1 MKNITQLIKNKILF
15 ALKNNKNDINKSDI
29 IKNSLKYYFLLSKL
43 NKKKINVV
51 ECGIGAGES
60 LSYICKI
67 SKLLDIEANIW
78 AFDSFEGFPKST
90 TEDEGKYKAGSIK
103 PHYKLYNIKFVKNYM
118 KTFDIEEDEIEKIN
132 FVKGFFPESFQNYNS
147 DKIDF
152 LHLDVDLYNSYKN
165 CLEFFWQYLNKGSLV
180 LFDEYKSKSDLY
192 KWPGASRAIDEFFTK
207 KNLDI
212 KNIQQEKFFNKSFFE
227 L

>member
-1 MKNITQLIKNKILF
+1 M
-15 ALKNNKNDINKSDI
+15 
-29 IKNSLKYYFLLSKL
+29 
-43 NKKKINVV
+43 
-51 ECGIGAGES
+51 
-60 LSYICKI
+60 SYICKI

-90 TEDEGKYKAGSIK
+90 TEDEGKYKAGIK
-103 PHYKLYNIKFVKNYM
+103 LHYKLYNIKFVKNYM

-165 CLEFFWQYLNKGSLV
+165 CLEFWQYLNKDLLFYLMNIKVSQIYINGQV
-180 LFDEYKSKSDLY
+180 LLE
-192 KWPGASRAIDEFFTK
+192 
-207 KNLDI
+207 
-212 KNIQQEKFFNKSFFE
+212 Q
-227 L
+227 

>member
-67 SKLLDIEANIW
+67 SKLLDIEAIY
-78 AFDSFEGFPKST
+78 GHST
-90 TEDEGKYKAGSIK
+90 LLKDFLNLLLKMKE
-103 PHYKLYNIKFVKNYM
+103 NIK
-118 KTFDIEEDEIEKIN
+118 
-132 FVKGFFPESFQNYNS
+132 
-147 DKIDF
+147 
-152 LHLDVDLYNSYKN
+152 
-165 CLEFFWQYLNKGSLV
+165 
-180 LFDEYKSKSDLY
+180 
-192 KWPGASRAIDEFFTK
+192 
-207 KNLDI
+207 
-212 KNIQQEKFFNKSFFE
+212 QET
-227 L
+227 